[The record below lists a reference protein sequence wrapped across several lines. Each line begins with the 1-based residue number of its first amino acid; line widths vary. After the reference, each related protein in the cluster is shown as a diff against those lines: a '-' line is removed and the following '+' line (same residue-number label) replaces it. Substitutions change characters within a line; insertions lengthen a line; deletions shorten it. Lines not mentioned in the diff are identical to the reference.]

1 MPLLGPNNNGSMG
14 TRRHEWFLAWEAKGV
29 KTMKFFL
36 EPVTLAINFAI
47 TQGYERF
54 VMVGLSGGGWST
66 TVASALDK
74 RIGLSFPVAGSLPLD
89 MRTND
94 WHDGGDYEQTKRPIY
109 KAW

>member
-1 MPLLGPNNNGSMG
+1 MDLTALINH
-14 TRRHEWFLAWEAKGV
+14 RCLQR
-29 KTMKFFL
+29 FFL
-36 EPVTLAINFAI
+36 EPVSLAINFAI

-94 WHDGGDYEQTKRPIY
+94 WHDGGDYEQTGRPIY